1 MTLKDHS
8 SKHRNTHKGY
18 IKIEER
24 STYSI
29 EEITEMDFTQLK
41 RIGLVNEVKLRNL
54 VIRHEYQQL
63 INNGVYSIEA
73 KEQLA
78 AKFFLSPESVHGIV
92 YKKDKE

>member
-8 SKHRNTHKGY
+8 SKHRNAHKGY
-18 IKIEER
+18 IKIENR
-24 STYSI
+24 YSYSI
-29 EEITEMDFTQLK
+29 EEISAMDFAQLK

-63 INNGVYSIEA
+63 INNGIYSIEA

-78 AKFFLSPESVHGIV
+78 AKFFLSTESIHGIV